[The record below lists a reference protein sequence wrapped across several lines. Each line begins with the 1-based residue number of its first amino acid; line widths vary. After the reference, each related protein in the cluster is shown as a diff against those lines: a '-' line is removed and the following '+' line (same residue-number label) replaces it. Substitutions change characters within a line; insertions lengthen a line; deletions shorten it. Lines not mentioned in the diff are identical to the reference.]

1 MPSSHEPYS
10 QAVGNEQNVPKRSWA
25 VSRSERNTE
34 LSMNLSVGARNIA
47 PRVAVSTSGR
57 SNAPRSRFMVPMR
70 VQSLEVEA
78 LHELPWERWR
88 LAGPSGG
95 FRLRNLPAGRLR
107 YLFTVARP
115 PGAGPTRNRK
125 WLGRVAGLR
134 RILRG
139 TASVHPRRRD
149 SETRRRRRENFS
161 GFFKRSNPLSSV
173 AD

>member
-1 MPSSHEPYS
+1 MVPMRVQSLEVEASHEPYS

-78 LHELPWERWR
+78 LHEE
-88 LAGPSGG
+88 
-95 FRLRNLPAGRLR
+95 
-107 YLFTVARP
+107 
-115 PGAGPTRNRK
+115 K
-125 WLGRVAGLR
+125 
-134 RILRG
+134 G
-139 TASVHPRRRD
+139 T
-149 SETRRRRRENFS
+149 
-161 GFFKRSNPLSSV
+161 SNIQ
-173 AD
+173 